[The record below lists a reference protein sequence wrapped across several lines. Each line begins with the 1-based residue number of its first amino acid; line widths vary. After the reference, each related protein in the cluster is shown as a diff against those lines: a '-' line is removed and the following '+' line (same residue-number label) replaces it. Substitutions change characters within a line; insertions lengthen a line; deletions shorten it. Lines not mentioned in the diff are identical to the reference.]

1 MPPAIPAEL
10 SDDESSTSSST
21 SVMSGTSSTI
31 STSTH
36 DKNLIQK
43 RLALFPHRDEQ
54 DNFTELTT
62 APIFTEKARQRIA
75 KISNDAPEPLF
86 TQYGLLAANKVD
98 ETSQKGD
105 GLLYYN
111 VATPS
116 STFICGSQGSG
127 KSHTLSCLLENCLM
141 ASDANELP
149 RPLTGIVFHY
159 DTFISDAGG
168 SPCEAA
174 FLSTHPDVSVRVLCA
189 PTNVATIR
197 ESYARFLNIEIE
209 QLRINQTDLNT
220 KRMSK

>member
-1 MPPAIPAEL
+1 MMPTGLRAG
-10 SDDESSTSSST
+10 STDDEVSPTLTSPSMSSSF
-21 SVMSGTSSTI
+21 SAASMPI
-31 STSTH
+31 R
-36 DKNLIQK
+36 NNELLQK
-43 RLALFPHRDEQ
+43 RLALFSRRSSHDDFSELRNAPL
-54 DNFTELTT
+54 FTETV
-62 APIFTEKARQRIA
+62 RQRA
-75 KISNDAPEPLF
+75 ADLSSGSPDALF
-86 TQYGLLAANKVD
+86 TQYGVLAKKADDVNP
-98 ETSQKGD
+98 EGD

-127 KSHTLSCLLENCLM
+127 KSHTLSCLLENCLV

-197 ESYARFLNIEIE
+197 KSYARFPDIKIEE
-209 QLRINQTDLNT
+209 LRINESDLNT
-220 KRMSK
+220 KRMSR